1 MIDKPE
7 ISVRFIRLADGTL
20 IDPLSRQPIASP
32 RRDPD
37 GSSPDSEVEDDGVAS
52 VGSSVP
58 PNDAIVPL
66 SRRSLLDLTLN
77 AQQMAVVNNVL
88 VYTLWG
94 LPDDEIAIQC
104 NCTTN
109 DVNVVRDLDEYE
121 KMRDA
126 LIGGIRASYTAT
138 AHGVISKNA
147 VTAAN
152 VVVSNLRSGSKR
164 MAFDAARDILDRSG
178 HRPADH
184 ASISIN
190 LNKGTDDQLVI
201 RVVREADRPKIPTLD
216 MTANGA

>member
-7 ISVRFIRLADGTL
+7 ISVRLIRLADGTL
-20 IDPLSRQPIASP
+20 IDPQSRQPVSSSP
-32 RRDPD
+32 RRDEF
-37 GSSPDSEVEDDGVAS
+37 SPRDSEIEDDGVKDQDLGT
-52 VGSSVP
+52 V
-58 PNDAIVPL
+58 VPL

-104 NCTTN
+104 NCTMD
-109 DVNVVRDLDEYE
+109 DVAVVRDLDEYA

-126 LIGGIRASYTAT
+126 LIGGVRASYTAS
-138 AHGVISKNA
+138 AHGVISQNA
-147 VTAAN
+147 VAAAH
-152 VVVSNLRSGSKR
+152 VVVSGLRASSKR

-201 RVVREADRPKIPTLD
+201 RVVREAERPIIPTLD
-216 MTANGA
+216 IRANGA